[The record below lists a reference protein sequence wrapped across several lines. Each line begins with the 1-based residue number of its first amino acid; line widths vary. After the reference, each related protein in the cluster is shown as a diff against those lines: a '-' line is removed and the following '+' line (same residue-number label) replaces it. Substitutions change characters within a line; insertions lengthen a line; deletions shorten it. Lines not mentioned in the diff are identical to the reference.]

1 MSDIP
6 RNAELQKW
14 LNLIAFFV
22 LDFIQILFLSSLHV
36 QEADLGSSLI
46 GFFFTINIDIIT
58 TILFVVFIYV
68 IRIIVSFYVLRKIFQ
83 RPDIFQIYPS
93 IGFNPVVGRFQSDQ
107 LGEWT
112 LEIAKKSGIKHL
124 SKVFI
129 ARTAI
134 PNAFTVDVSPIPFLL
149 KNSYVVINSNIADI
163 LNEAE
168 MKAVI
173 AHELGHIRNS
183 DSIIRMVLSGPHFFL
198 QLAYLY
204 LYLRMLIGSAIAI
217 FIKLDFILGFVRLLV
232 LFVVLILTT
241 FFTDL
246 TINFLR
252 TSNQMAELIADSQA
266 LKLMG
271 SNATIN
277 MLVKLGLRT
286 QTLEILKREI
296 IWLESRDKYR
306 EGNIRRKF
314 VLELMEQFPETE
326 IDIKKVRKEAPNHYL
341 KKLLTILK
349 EQYYLDL
356 TDDPNL
362 QFKLNMASEKLFY
375 ERQLYLQKQLGI
387 PKKTQKPNGQPEDFL
402 LSWRELDLNKDESLN
417 DTEIRKLITYIRD
430 DPDFI
435 FINENT
441 ENSGNPRNHPSFR
454 KRILNIAKK
463 LKWLNV
469 EPKSL
474 N

>member
-1 MSDIP
+1 MNDIP

-14 LNLIAFFV
+14 LNLISFFV
-22 LDFIQILFLSSLHV
+22 LDFIQIIFLSSLHV
-36 QEADLGSSLI
+36 QEADLSSSLI
-46 GFFFTINIDIIT
+46 GFTFSINIDIIT
-58 TILFVVFIYV
+58 TIMFILFIYI

-93 IGFNPVVGRFQSDQ
+93 IGFNPTVGKFQSNQ

-112 LEIAKKSGIKHL
+112 LEIARKSGIKHL

-149 KNSYVVINSNIADI
+149 KNSYVVINSNIANI
-163 LNEAE
+163 LNEIE

-198 QLAYLY
+198 QLAYLL
-204 LYLRMLIGSAIAI
+204 LYLRMLVGSAIAI
-217 FIKLDFILGFVRLLV
+217 FIKLDLILGFVRLLV

-252 TSNQMAELIADSQA
+252 TSNQMTELIADLQA

-277 MLVKLGLRT
+277 MLLKLGQRT
-286 QTLEILKREI
+286 QTLETLKKEI

-306 EGNIRRKF
+306 EGNIRRKL

-326 IDIKKVRKEAPNHYL
+326 IDVKRVRKDAPYHYL
-341 KKLLTILK
+341 NKLLTILK

-362 QFKLNMASEKLFY
+362 HFKLKMASDHLLH
-375 ERQLYLQKQLGI
+375 ERQLYLQKQLG
-387 PKKTQKPNGQPEDFL
+387 TQKKAQKSIEEKEKPVAGWQEF
-402 LSWRELDLNKDESLN
+402 DLNKDQSL
-417 DTEIRKLITYIRD
+417 DDDEIRKLITYMRK
-430 DPDFI
+430 DPESI
-435 FINENT
+435 FINEST
-441 ENSGNPRNHPSFR
+441 ENSGNPHNHPSFR

-463 LKWLNV
+463 LNWQNV
-469 EPKSL
+469 ELKSVE
-474 N
+474 